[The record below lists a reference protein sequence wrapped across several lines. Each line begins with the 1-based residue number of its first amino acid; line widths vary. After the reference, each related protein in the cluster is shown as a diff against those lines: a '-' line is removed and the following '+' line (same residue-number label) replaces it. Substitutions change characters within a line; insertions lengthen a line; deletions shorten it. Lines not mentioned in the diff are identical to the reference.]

1 MSAEGPRPGDPGEQP
16 ADAGERRLVAY
27 LEELRED
34 PPAADPE
41 LVRRV
46 RRSAR
51 WQHAV
56 RGPLQ
61 LVGDLGGALLDG
73 IAAMLGGSRRSDR

>member
-1 MSAEGPRPGDPGEQP
+1 MTPAGGTQPDPGEP
-16 ADAGERRLVAY
+16 RLVTY

-34 PPAADPE
+34 PPPTDAA
-41 LVRRV
+41 LTRRV
-46 RRSAR
+46 GRSAR

-61 LVGDLGGALLDG
+61 LVGDLGGALVDG
-73 IAAMLGGSRRSDR
+73 ITALLGGPRRGPR